1 MAYEIKW
8 DDVSGLM
15 PIPKE
20 KTQLLVLGVHLDSEG
35 YPNVRYRIQ
44 DFRKAEWL
52 EITEI
57 NVPMWRKNTRFKH
70 SKGGFLRGLFRAAY
84 THLSVIIKFLLHRR
98 VPRVYIPYP
107 SVFIGFFL
115 GILPRSVRPNLVVLD
130 AFISLHDTVVNDRK
144 LLSPGNWLSI
154 LLQRIEK
161 KAYSFADLIIVDT
174 PQNASY
180 LCNEFTLPESKVVD
194 VPLSTDEENFQLHPY
209 LPNARVCRVLFI
221 GTFVPLHGIAT
232 ILEAAQRLKEN
243 RDIQFMIIGDGQT
256 AASVEEML
264 DDQSV
269 NLIWDRSWKTP
280 AELANLIHESDICLG
295 IFGTSE
301 KAQRVCPLKL
311 YAYAA
316 CGRAIISG
324 DTEWSRYAREGLSYE
339 AFETVPVNDGKA
351 LAERINHLAS
361 SPEYREQLAEN
372 SRRFYEEQLCNEIA
386 LSKFEVLLREG

>member
-115 GILPRSVRPNLVVLD
+115 SILPRSVRPNLVVLD

-180 LCNEFTLPESKVVD
+180 FCNEFTLPESKVVD
-194 VPLSTDEENFQLHPY
+194 VSLSTNEEHFVFEPY
-209 LPNARVCRVLFI
+209 LPDDGACQVLFI
-221 GTFVPLHGIAT
+221 GTFVPLHGITT
-232 ILEAAQRLKEN
+232 ILAAAQILKECRN
-243 RDIQFMIIGDGQT
+243 IQFKIIGDGQM
-256 AASVEEML
+256 AESVAKIL
-264 DDQSV
+264 DDEAI
-269 NLIWDRSWKTP
+269 NLIWEREWKTP
-280 AELANLIHESDICLG
+280 SELADLIHKSDICLG
-295 IFGTSE
+295 IFGESD
-301 KAQRVCPLKL
+301 KAQRVCPLKM
-311 YAYAA
+311 YAYAS

-324 DTEWSRYAREGLSYE
+324 DTEWAEHIRKDLTYE
-339 AFETVPVNDGKA
+339 PFVTVPVNDAGA
-351 LAERINHLAS
+351 LAERIKQLAS
-361 SPEYREQLAEN
+361 SQQYRQQLAEN
-372 SRRFYEEQLCNEIA
+372 SRRLYEENFNNEVA
-386 LSKFEVLLREG
+386 LSKFEIIFRED